1 MTTNVLAA
9 EELGKVYNSGGTPF
23 AALRS
28 VSFSV
33 GAGELLAL
41 MGPSGSGKSTI
52 LNICGLIDSPS
63 SGRLRFL
70 DEELTAA
77 SERRRTEVRR
87 QKVGF
92 IFQQFNLVPVL
103 NIAENVE
110 YPLRLL
116 GVGAGERKRRVSA
129 LLERLGIG
137 ACARLL
143 PDKISGGQRQRAA
156 IARALVCQQPLVICD
171 EPTASL
177 DSKNAEEVIVLLE
190 QMSKEY
196 GTAFLVATHDERMS
210 SRCERVLRLQDG
222 VISNESDQVN

>member
-1 MTTNVLAA
+1 MTNTVLAA
-9 EELGKVYNSGGTPF
+9 EELSKTYYSGATPF
-23 AALRS
+23 TALRS
-28 VSFSV
+28 VSFGV
-33 GAGELLAL
+33 QAGELLAL

-63 SGRLRFL
+63 DGRLRFL
-70 DEELTAA
+70 DEELAEA

-116 GVGAGERKRRVSA
+116 GVGAAERKQRVLA

-210 SRCERVLRLQDG
+210 SRCDRVLNLRDG
-222 VISNESDQVN
+222 IITGDLD